1 MNFYNFFELTKFGIK
16 KNGDSKKLSLNKF
29 NFIHKN
35 TFGQIQ
41 DSKAEI
47 EHQSFFDLH

>member
-16 KNGDSKKLSLNKF
+16 KNGDSKKLPLNKL

-47 EHQSFFDLH
+47 EHQSFFGLH

>member
-16 KNGDSKKLSLNKF
+16 KRGIQKKLSLNKF

-35 TFGQIQ
+35 TFGQIR